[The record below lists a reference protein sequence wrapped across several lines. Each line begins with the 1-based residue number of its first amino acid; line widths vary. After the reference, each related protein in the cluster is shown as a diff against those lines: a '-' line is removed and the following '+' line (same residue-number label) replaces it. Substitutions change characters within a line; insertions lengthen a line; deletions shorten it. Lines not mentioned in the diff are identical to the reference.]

1 MTEQAEVTAMA
12 LFRRQ
17 LLRAGAALPLL
28 IVGSCQLPGS
38 GPPPREFRV
47 TPKTTFDANLPHVD
61 WALVVDRPG
70 ADPAF
75 DTPRIARTSGVE
87 VQYYADASWVD
98 RPPAM
103 IEPMIIQSFRN
114 SGAIEAV
121 ADRRSDVRP
130 DFMLQ
135 TTITA
140 FQAQPT
146 DSGPPEARVVI
157 AATLMA
163 MPKRQVVGTTEI
175 GRSVPAQAATLDATA
190 AAFDDALGKVLKRLV
205 EWTLVTGQEART
217 TS

>member
-1 MTEQAEVTAMA
+1 MNQRAEVTAMT

-28 IVGSCQLPGS
+28 ALASCQLPGS

-47 TPKTTFDANLPHVD
+47 TPKTTFDENLPQVD
-61 WALVVDRPG
+61 WALVVDRPNS
-70 ADPAF
+70 DPAF
-75 DTPRIARTSGVE
+75 DTTRIARTSGVE
-87 VQYYADASWVD
+87 VEYYADATWVD

-114 SGAIEAV
+114 SGAIKVV
-121 ADRRSDVRP
+121 AGRRSDVRP

-135 TTITA
+135 TTIAA
-140 FQAQPT
+140 FQSQLT
-146 DSGPPEARVVI
+146 DPGQSEARVVI
-157 AATLMA
+157 SASLMA
-163 MPKRQVVGTTEI
+163 MPRRQVVGTTEI
-175 GRSVPAQAATLDATA
+175 GRSVPAQAATLDAIA

-205 EWTLVTGQEART
+205 EWTLVTGQGARG

>member
-1 MTEQAEVTAMA
+1 MTERANVTAT

-17 LLRAGAALPLL
+17 LLRAGVALPLL
-28 IVGSCQLPGS
+28 TVASCQLPGS

-47 TPKTTFDANLPHVD
+47 TPKTTFDENLPQVD
-61 WALVVDRPG
+61 WALVVDRPDS
-70 ADPAF
+70 DPSF
-75 DTPRIARTSGVE
+75 NTMRIARISGVE
-87 VQYYADASWVD
+87 VQYYADATWVD

-114 SGAIEAV
+114 SGAIKVV
-121 ADRRSDVRP
+121 AGRRSDVRP

-140 FQAQPT
+140 FQSEPT
-146 DSGPPEARVVI
+146 ESGPPEARVVI
-157 AATLMA
+157 SASLMA

-175 GRSVPAQAATLDATA
+175 GRSVPAQAATLDAIA
-190 AAFDDALGKVLKRLV
+190 AAFDDALGKVLRRLV
-205 EWTLVTGQEART
+205 EWTLVTGQEARR

>member
-1 MTEQAEVTAMA
+1 MNEQAEMIAIT
-12 LFRRQ
+12 
-17 LLRAGAALPLL
+17 LLRRRLLLVGAALPLL
-28 IVGSCQLPGS
+28 AVASCQLPGS

-47 TPKTTFDANLPHVD
+47 TPKTTFDENLPQVD
-61 WALVVDRPG
+61 WALVVDRPSS
-70 ADPAF
+70 DPSF
-75 DTPRIARTSGVE
+75 DTTRIARTSGVE
-87 VQYYADASWVD
+87 VEYYANASWVD

-114 SGAIEAV
+114 SGAIKVV
-121 ADRRSDVRP
+121 AGRRSDVRP

-140 FQAQPT
+140 FQAQST

-157 AATLMA
+157 SADLMA
-163 MPKRQVVGTTEI
+163 MPRRRVVGTTEI
-175 GRSVPAQAATLDATA
+175 GRSVPAQAATLDAIA

-205 EWTLVTGQEART
+205 EWTLVTGEEARR